1 MNSSFQFAKIN
12 PSKIGKYIEL
22 QHCDR
27 YLYFCAKDTSKKV
40 IVDHLLDRTFSQN
53 LGKKTEDQVENLLKQ
68 RKYMPGSDEFEI
80 EIKDVLKIVECGGH
94 ERYFFREVIV
104 LSPLKIFN
112 TMFEI
117 DGRIDFLLFDK
128 SEENI
133 KITVLEC
140 KSSHEERNSFILQ
153 LALYAEALRINLK
166 ADITT
171 RLVTRNMENGCV
183 LDNFLDVPAIS
194 ADTIFS
200 ALHDAM
206 AIVARQFNIK
216 KETFPSAYFNARCE
230 RCHYYSECFRRSK
243 KNGISWDILGLK
255 LAEQMALRSEG
266 QEKAISIDAKKVK
279 SALRKGL
286 LHSKSQLENLHQLR
300 NDYYVLRT
308 TNNPELLPRGI
319 GRLPR
324 KNKNNFLIQ
333 VFIYTIPFFTAA
345 APMRVTAMI
354 RTIGSATQLEPIELD
369 WDNATSFAKKI
380 AQELDV
386 ICQRLNLNTQ
396 SFSIHCYFWR
406 RADFVCLLEELL
418 KFTNAPEAL
427 ALAQFLTESNAAAD
441 EHSPRHPRF
450 TILQKYINHRCET
463 GCLGTTLLELSQ
475 LRGSGVNAS
484 RWLELEKWLS
494 ILVDPEGP
502 RLPPKD
508 SNEVR
513 SMLLDRPIF
522 SDDLPLEIRDEME
535 RNVDLKRNIARIYLL
550 SMGELEETLRGLHDH
565 DKQLPPAIEL
575 HDINPL
581 KKTVE
586 EHLAHPLVAASI
598 LFLEGARDSAKRKW
612 FAGIL
617 RNSDELVATRQAL
630 KLYDPVWQPRE
641 DKKDQYMVAAYTD
654 IDLFIQKNAT
664 GLTDKA
670 LKDLKLECNT
680 RIVPLN
686 GGRSAVVPSSVI
698 SDGIEITKGFIK
710 DKRDPK
716 NPDRIQIL
724 LNSRGKSR
732 NADVGSRSYVPRV
745 AGEKLT
751 SHLGTEITSMLL
763 TKDFCF
769 EIMSGKEALKQLMND
784 PIGDKGALDWWQNI
798 VPAIPE
804 DLTVE
809 DSSLLVDTLN
819 WYASLRESCE
829 TEYEQY
835 RFHLESKSDA
845 DQLNLALSTLR
856 QALDDKNHKLQAE
869 GIDIGTTLSHA
880 LDDINLT
887 LSGFISKRLGV
898 LQGPPGT
905 GKTEFAAVAII
916 LWALWRSLKL
926 GVNAEFPAAFV
937 TGVSHVSVDNILRR
951 CAMIAPVMMEAWKRA
966 CSATNTTPIQIE
978 RWITQNNAPLFSS
991 MEVEPA
997 TNQSQLTM
1005 INAYVDSP
1013 KDGKSTINKIRVVGA
1028 VIAQLPNILNS
1039 KKSRG
1044 EFQLLVF
1051 DEASQIKLHDGLLAL
1066 PNLNAKS
1073 GQIFV
1078 VGDHRQLG
1086 PIASKEAGGDLRPLV
1101 HQYKPYQ
1108 SMYDFAKDLR
1118 TPKFLDYTFRLQE
1131 DSWKLIREIYA
1142 QDKIKLNG
1150 RVIDKTKPLIKPAC
1164 ALKLLS
1170 DDWEGVCLLKYKT
1183 GEWDSCHSFNMAEV
1197 AIIELLLTG
1206 ASDEVIANCA
1216 VLSPF
1221 NKQNEDIADCVT
1233 KFNTQKIHISV
1244 GTVDGMQGSEKE
1256 TIIYSAVCGAG
1267 LLSRLE
1273 EFVLDIKRANVAF
1286 SRSQKRLIV
1295 IASNDLLD
1303 HAPAS
1308 PELTDAMLLW
1318 KRLRDRAT
1326 DQLPGSPF
1334 TVTFKDEK
1342 IKAHELIVNALMVV
1356 SPTEHA

>member
-1 MNSSFQFAKIN
+1 MNSSIQFTKIN

-27 YLYFCAKDTSKKV
+27 YLYFCAKDASKKV
-40 IVDHLLDRTFSQN
+40 IVDHSVGRTFSQKR
-53 LGKKTEDQVENLLKQ
+53 GARTEDQVEVLLNQ
-68 RKYMPGSDEFEI
+68 REYMQGSDELEI
-80 EIKDVLKIVECGGH
+80 KIKDVLKIVECGDH

-104 LSPLKIFN
+104 SSPLKIFN
-112 TMFEI
+112 TTFEI
-117 DGRIDFLLFDK
+117 DGRIDFILFDK
-128 SEENI
+128 SEGNI
-133 KITVLEC
+133 KITVIEC

-153 LALYAEALRINLK
+153 LALYAEALRIELK

-171 RLVTRNMENGCV
+171 RLVTNDTENGCV
-183 LDNFLDVPAIS
+183 LDDFMEVPAIS
-194 ADTIFS
+194 SDTLIS
-200 ALHDAM
+200 ALHDAT
-206 AIVARQFNIK
+206 AIVARQFDIN
-216 KETFPSAYFNARCE
+216 KESLPSAYFNARCE
-230 RCHYYSECFRRSK
+230 RCHYYSECFRSSK

-255 LAEQMALRSEG
+255 LAEQMALHSEG
-266 QEKAISIDAKKVK
+266 QEKAGSSIDAKKVK

-286 LHSKSQLENLHQLR
+286 RHSKSQLENLHQLR
-300 NDYYVLRT
+300 NDYYFLRT
-308 TNNPELLPRGI
+308 TDNPELLPRGI

-324 KNKNNFLIQ
+324 HIKNNILIQ
-333 VFIYTIPFFTAA
+333 LFIYTIPFFTAA
-345 APMRVTAMI
+345 VPMRVSAMI
-354 RTIGSATQLEPIELD
+354 RTIGSATHSEPIVLD

-380 AQELDV
+380 AQDLDV
-386 ICQRLNLNTQ
+386 ICQKLNLNNQ
-396 SFSIHCYFWR
+396 LFSIHSYFWR

-418 KFTNAPEAL
+418 KRTNEHEAL

-441 EHSPRHPRF
+441 EYSPRHPRF

-484 RWLELEKWLS
+484 RWLELEKWLP

-508 SNEVR
+508 TKEVR

-522 SDDLPLEIRDEME
+522 SDDLPIEIREEME
-535 RNVDLKRNIARIYLL
+535 HNIDLKRNIARIYLL
-550 SMGELEETLRGLHDH
+550 SMGELEKTLRGLHDH
-565 DKQLPPAIEL
+565 ANQHPPAIEL
-575 HDINPL
+575 YDNNPL
-581 KKTVE
+581 KNAVE
-586 EHLAHPLVAASI
+586 EHQAYPLVAASL

-617 RNSDELVATRQAL
+617 RNSDELIATRKAL

-641 DKKDQYMVAAYTD
+641 GKKNKYMVAAYAD
-654 IDLFIQKNAT
+654 IDLFIQKKAT
-664 GLTDKA
+664 GLTDKV

-686 GGRSAVVPSSVI
+686 AGSSAVVPSSVV
-698 SDGIEITKGFIK
+698 SDGIEITKGIIK

-716 NPDRIQIL
+716 NPDLIQIL
-724 LNSRGKSR
+724 LYSRGKTR
-732 NADVGSRSYVPRV
+732 NADVGSRSYVPTV

-784 PIGDKGALDWWQNI
+784 PICDKGALDWWQNI

-809 DSSLLVDTLN
+809 DSSLLLDTLN

-835 RFHLESKSDA
+835 RFHLERKSDA
-845 DQLNLALSTLR
+845 DQLNLALSNLG
-856 QALDDKNHKLQAE
+856 QALDDKNHKLQAQC
-869 GIDIGTTLSHA
+869 IDIGPTLSHV
-880 LDDINLT
+880 LEDINLT
-887 LSGFISKRLGV
+887 LSSFISKRLGV

-926 GVNAEFPAAFV
+926 GEYVQLPAAFV
-937 TGVSHVSVDNILRR
+937 TGASHVSVDNILRR

-978 RWITQNNAPLFSS
+978 RWITQNNAPLFSN
-991 MEVEPA
+991 MEDEHT
-997 TNQSQLTM
+997 TNQSPLTL
-1005 INAYVDSP
+1005 INAYVNRP
-1013 KDGKSTINKIRVVGA
+1013 KNCKSTINKICVVGA

-1039 KKSRG
+1039 KKMRG

-1086 PIASKEAGGDLRPLV
+1086 PIVSKEAGGDLRPLV
-1101 HQYKPYQ
+1101 HQYKPFQ
-1108 SMYDFAKDLR
+1108 SMYNFVKDLR
-1118 TPKFLDYTFRLQE
+1118 TPKSLDYTFRLQE
-1131 DSWKLIREIYA
+1131 DMWKLIRDIYA

-1170 DDWEGVCLLKYKT
+1170 DDWEGICLLKYKT

-1197 AIIELLLTG
+1197 AIIELLFTG
-1206 ASDEVIANCA
+1206 ASDEVKENCA

-1221 NKQNEDIADCVT
+1221 NKQNEDIADCIT
-1233 KFNTQKIHISV
+1233 KFNTKKINISV
-1244 GTVDGMQGSEKE
+1244 GTVDGMQGSENE

-1303 HAPAS
+1303 YAPAS

-1326 DQLPGSPF
+1326 EQLSGAPF
-1334 TVTFKDEK
+1334 TVKFEDEK
-1342 IKAHELIVNALMVV
+1342 SKAHELIVSALMVV
-1356 SPTEHA
+1356 SPA